1 MKRLE
6 IYLIVVLGII
16 LLAACDGGGDDGGST
31 GGTGG
36 NSGGGSYIP
45 KTYNQSVTL
54 PAKGGD
60 LVITLSDLNSAV
72 SSVSST
78 PTWVVISPQY
88 YSSGAPT
95 LKLEFQEN
103 TQIEERKITV
113 TVYASSGDKV
123 LLSII
128 QQAGEKKD
136 GIDDL
141 HNNQTNQPS
150 YAPQR

>member
-6 IYLIVVLGII
+6 IYLIVVLGIFF
-16 LLAACDGGGDDGGST
+16 LAACGGGGDDGGSSS
-31 GGTGG
+31 GTGG
-36 NSGGGSYIP
+36 NSGGGSHIP
-45 KTYNQSVTL
+45 KTYSQSVTL

-60 LVITLSDLNSAV
+60 MVITLSDLNSAV

-78 PTWVVISPQY
+78 PTWLVISPQY

-95 LKLEFQEN
+95 LKMEFQEN
-103 TQIEERKITV
+103 TETEERKTSV

-123 LLSII
+123 MLTIS
-128 QQAGEKKD
+128 QQADEKKD

-150 YAPQR
+150 YVPQQ